1 MCVYIYIYVYIHI
14 HIYIYNCYY
23 LSDALLFTE
32 VEVLLVLSEIE
43 RSREACHG
51 STRAA
56 DRVSQ
61 LYDT

>member
-1 MCVYIYIYVYIHI
+1 MYIYIYMCTY
-14 HIYIYNCYY
+14 IYIYMYNCYY